1 MHLNAERRRLS
12 KNPGL
17 HPHDHHEQTR
27 EKKIDEH

>member
-17 HPHDHHEQTR
+17 HPHDHHEQSR
-27 EKKIDEH
+27 EKNEN